1 MRSVYIWFGKRLA
14 SQSED
19 GWRENWTFANSDW
32 SRAVLE
38 RRFGLKCG
46 VIYPPIQD
54 AVAGPDWR
62 EKETGFVV
70 LARMSR
76 EKRVEKAVEILAEVR
91 RSGVDVHLHILGRED
106 NKLYTREIRELCE
119 KHADWAHYEG
129 FVGGEGKMEF
139 LSRHRYGLSA
149 CWNEAFGIAVA
160 EMVKAGSIV
169 WVPNGGGQVEIV
181 GHEDLIYESVND
193 AARKIL
199 RVLGDEERQSALL
212 HHLSGK
218 AELYSSGRFM
228 SETRR
233 VVGEFM
239 ESLRSEGR

>member
-1 MRSVYIWFGKRLA
+1 
-14 SQSED
+14 
-19 GWRENWTFANSDW
+19 
-32 SRAVLE
+32 
-38 RRFGLKCG
+38 
-46 VIYPPIQD
+46 
-54 AVAGPDWR
+54 
-62 EKETGFVV
+62 
-70 LARMSR
+70 
-76 EKRVEKAVEILAEVR
+76 
-91 RSGVDVHLHILGRED
+91 
-106 NKLYTREIRELCE
+106 
-119 KHADWAHYEG
+119 
-129 FVGGEGKMEF
+129 MEF